1 MVLAQPT
8 RTAVYGPV
16 RTVVWQGSAGDRRPY
31 ANLTGNSEISGL
43 ETGTGDSACQAE
55 ISRSGTSD
63 LRNLLSVRG
72 RLLLLAC
79 SCGFFRIWILLR
91 DQQDFPGGTLFRC
104 CVRLVR
110 VLQCETLAKWDRQLP

>member
-1 MVLAQPT
+1 M
-8 RTAVYGPV
+8 
-16 RTVVWQGSAGDRRPY
+16 
-31 ANLTGNSEISGL
+31 
-43 ETGTGDSACQAE
+43 GTGDPACQAE

-63 LRNLLSVRG
+63 LRNLLCVRA